1 MGEKIK
7 NLKLYQGFVKL
18 KETIKPMTFREK
30 IQHIWFSY
38 KAEMYIAALLIFVV
52 VFVFS
57 CIITANTELMIAGDL
72 MNLSISDEGLE
83 YLTDDYLERMG
94 GEKFLK
100 KFQIVETY
108 YNTGDSSEEIEY
120 NYQSSTQI
128 VARVAAG
135 MLDFQ
140 IINKPAMELFLGED
154 FYLDLRQFLTEE
166 ELAQWEG
173 KIIYIEYMDSD
184 ERIPVALD
192 ISGTDFAK
200 DCMPHYGPYFFAV
213 IKTSPRLEQVR
224 DFFDYLLD
232 WEENKASAKPAA

>member
-7 NLKLYQGFVKL
+7 NLKIYQGFVKL

-30 IQHIWFSY
+30 LQHIWFSY
-38 KAEMYIAALLIFVV
+38 KAEMYIAALMIFVV

-57 CIITANTELMIAGDL
+57 CIINANTELMLSGDL
-72 MNLSISDEGLE
+72 MNLSISDEGLA
-83 YLTDDYLERMG
+83 YLTDDYLERLG

-100 KFQIVETY
+100 KFQVVETY
-108 YNTGDSSEEIEY
+108 YTLNEDTGDYEY
-120 NYQSSTQI
+120 NYQTSTQT

-140 IINKPAMELFLGED
+140 IINKGAMELFLGED

-173 KIIYIEYMDSD
+173 KIIYIEYLDSD

-192 ISGTDFAK
+192 ISGTAFAK

-213 IKTSPRLEQVR
+213 IKTSPRIEQTR
-224 DFFDYLLD
+224 DYFNYLLA
-232 WEENKASAKPAA
+232 WEENKATEKPAA